1 MSNIIKIKAGSGLP
15 TTSDIVDREMAFD
28 RANNK
33 LYINDSGTIIQLT
46 GSGGSS
52 SGSADESN
60 AITFTGQAGEDL
72 SKGDVVYISGLS
84 GNTPVVSKA
93 DADDSSKMPAYG
105 VASTDASLNNSVSII
120 TSGALENF
128 DTSAFS
134 QGNILYVNTTA
145 GTFTQSPP
153 TGESSKIQNIAFVVR
168 SHASTGAIKVD
179 GAGRSAATPNLNQ
192 DKIFLGNSSN
202 QSVSTALSSIGL
214 SKFNNDSGFTTNTGD
229 VEGVTAGTGLS
240 GGGTSGT
247 VNLDIDLTEVGFG
260 GGANRLITD
269 DGDGTVS
276 TETNLTFDGSTNT
289 LALTGDLNVGSG
301 DFFVD
306 DSAGNVGI
314 GVTSPGTYNV
324 QLASGYKIGV
334 DASSGGT
341 TRIAEIELYNGADGS
356 LRLKTD
362 NASTGGIEF
371 HTQGI
376 QRMEVLQGGNVH
388 I

>member
-1 MSNIIKIKAGSGLP
+1 MSNIIKIKSGSFLP
-15 TTSDIVDREMAFD
+15 TTSYIVDREMAFD

-276 TETNLTFDGSTNT
+276 TESNLTFDGNHLDITSGHLVLPYGEINDAGTDLNIVGTNAVT
-289 LALTGDLNVGSG
+289 LQSSAGTALTIPKASNDVEIH
-301 DFFVD
+301 D
-306 DSAGNVGI
+306 DI
-314 GVTSPGTYNV
+314 WC
-324 QLASGYKIGV
+324 
-334 DASSGGT
+334 
-341 TRIAEIELYNGADGS
+341 
-356 LRLKTD
+356 KT
-362 NASTGGIEF
+362 NLG
-371 HTQGI
+371 
-376 QRMEVLQGGNVH
+376 
-388 I
+388 